1 MLALELARPFAV
13 LLAVFAQTPSDA
25 ASTSYVVDPA
35 RSSVVVHVG
44 KAGLFKFAG
53 HEHEILATRCEGTL
67 AAIVEDLGRSSVMLK
82 FETAGLQVS
91 EKDEPEGDAAKVQVA
106 MAGPKLLD
114 VVRFPTVTFASTSVK
129 GRTASAGTYDL
140 EVTGDLVLH
149 GVTRRISVLLR
160 VELQGESLKASG
172 RFNLKQTDFG
182 LSPISVAGVVKVK
195 DEIKI
200 DFEIAAT
207 RRSR

>member
-1 MLALELARPFAV
+1 MLALGA
-13 LLAVFAQTPSDA
+13 LLAVFAQAPSDA

-35 RSSVVVHVG
+35 RCSAVVHVG
-44 KAGLFKFAG
+44 KSGLFKFAG
-53 HEHEILATRCEGTL
+53 HEHEILATRCEGTV
-67 AAIVEDLGRSSVMLK
+67 AAIVGDLGRSSVVLR

-91 EKDEPEGDAAKVQVA
+91 EKDEPQGDAAKVQAA
-106 MAGPKLLD
+106 MAAPKLLD
-114 VVRFPTVTFASTSVK
+114 VVRFPAVTFASWSVK
-129 GRTASAGTYDL
+129 GRTASAGAYDL

-149 GVTRRISVLLR
+149 GVTRRISVPLR
-160 VELQGESLKASG
+160 VEVQGDSLKASG
-172 RFNLKQTDFG
+172 RFTLKQTDFG

-207 RRSR
+207 RSSQ